1 MEQRRIA
8 LIPAYEPDEKMLA
21 LLPQLTGYE
30 LEESRIPY
38 DDLYHSEGEM
48 LVPDFDATI
57 SRLHETLYG
66 AQ

>member
-1 MEQRRIA
+1 MIK
-8 LIPAYEPDEKMLA
+8 LMA